1 MKEKK
6 HFLLP
11 IYKQTRPKGF
21 YRKELICD
29 CSNTYIEEIER
40 NVCCMPTTKTAT
52 TILSK
57 SYGNSQYN
65 YLRQRKLRYEDNL
78 DENCK
83 CDTLYGIQ
91 KNNTIIRKNNTA
103 FYTQG
108 AVDSSAKIWAMKY
121 NAIPNARIR

>member
-11 IYKQTRPKGF
+11 VYKQTRPKRF

-29 CSNTYIEEIER
+29 CSNTYIEEIQR
-40 NVCCMPTTKTAT
+40 NVCCMPPMKTAST
-52 TILSK
+52 VLSK
-57 SYGNSQYN
+57 SYGNSNYT

-78 DENCK
+78 DEICNCNNVN
-83 CDTLYGIQ
+83 GIQ
-91 KNNTIIRKNNTA
+91 KNNTIIRKNNSE

-108 AVDSSAKIWAMKY
+108 AVDSSTKILALRY
-121 NAIPNARIR
+121 NSIPNARIR